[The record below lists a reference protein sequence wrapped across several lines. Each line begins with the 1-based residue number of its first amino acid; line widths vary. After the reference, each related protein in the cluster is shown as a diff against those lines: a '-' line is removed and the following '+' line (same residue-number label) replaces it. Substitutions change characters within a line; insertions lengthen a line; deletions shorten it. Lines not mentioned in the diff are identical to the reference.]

1 MSEISKELLKW
12 YAVHKRPLPWR
23 ETRDTY
29 KIWISEIILQQT
41 RVAQG
46 MAYYRRFIDRF
57 PDVPSLAKASEDEV
71 LKYWQGLG
79 YYSRA
84 RNLLAAART
93 IQEKYNGTFPAAYRE
108 VRALKGIGDYTAA
121 AVCSAAYGM
130 PLAAVDGNVYRVL
143 SRIFNIDLPIDS
155 TAGKRYFAE
164 LAATQLDG
172 QHPGEYNQAIMDFGT
187 LQCTPGMPDC
197 SACPLEAKCLG
208 LSAGRI
214 GELPVKKGRTT
225 IRDRHFYYFH
235 ILCEGRTWM
244 RRRENRDIWQGLY
257 EFPLIET
264 QGPVDPEEIQNHPE
278 YKSLFEGLENPKI
291 RAVSPEIRHILSH
304 QALHI
309 RFITLVIPRPTAR
322 LERYIAVTPEDTQ
335 LLAVPR
341 PIEAFFKSTPKG
353 RKR

>member
-12 YAVHKRPLPWR
+12 YATHKRPLPWR
-23 ETRDTY
+23 ETHDPY
-29 KIWISEIILQQT
+29 KIWISEVILQQT

-46 MAYYRRFIDRF
+46 MDYYLRFVERF
-57 PDVPSLAKASEDEV
+57 PDVSSLAAASQDEV

-84 RNLLAAART
+84 RNLLEAART
-93 IQEKYNGTFPAAYRE
+93 IQEKYNGSFPATYRE
-108 VRALKGIGDYTAA
+108 VRALKGVGDYTAA

-143 SRIFNIDLPIDS
+143 ARIFDIDLPIDS

-164 LAATQLDG
+164 LAATQLDEKR
-172 QHPGEYNQAIMDFGT
+172 PGEYNQAIMDFGA
-187 LQCTPGMPDC
+187 LQCTPETPDC
-197 SACPLEAKCLG
+197 SVCPLEAKCLG

-225 IRDRHFYYFH
+225 VRDRYFYYFH
-235 ILCEGRTWM
+235 ILSEGRTWM
-244 RRRENRDIWQGLY
+244 HRRDGKDIWQGLY

-264 QGPVDPEEIQNHPE
+264 DGPTTPDDLQDQPGFQLLFSGTGKPEIL
-278 YKSLFEGLENPKI
+278 S
-291 RAVSPEIRHILSH
+291 VSPEIRHILSH

-322 LERYIAVTPEDTQ
+322 PERYIAVTPEDTQ

-341 PIEAFFKSTPKG
+341 PIEAFLKSS
-353 RKR
+353 RKEGKK